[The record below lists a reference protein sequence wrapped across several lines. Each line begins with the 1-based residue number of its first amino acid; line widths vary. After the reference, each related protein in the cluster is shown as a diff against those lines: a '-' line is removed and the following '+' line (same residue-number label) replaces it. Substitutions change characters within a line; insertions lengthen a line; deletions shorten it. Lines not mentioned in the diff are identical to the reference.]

1 LRFLEELLG
10 DLSLRNRLAWI
21 GVVSSKPNAG
31 QAEPLGRDCL
41 MVLGCGVD
49 LACSTRGW
57 LAGGTIVSAT
67 PTFVGNL
74 AIEREL
80 GIPVLLDLLNVV
92 NRRIVSG
99 IITLGLLLGDRA
111 ADLSRCLNMAGTGL
125 VGEGMIL
132 GNDCDAADGA
142 NCSSAQIS
150 KRGE

>member
-1 LRFLEELLG
+1 
-10 DLSLRNRLAWI
+10 
-21 GVVSSKPNAG
+21 
-31 QAEPLGRDCL
+31 
-41 MVLGCGVD
+41 M
-49 LACSTRGW
+49 
-57 LAGGTIVSAT
+57 VSAT

-92 NRRIVSG
+92 DRRIVSG

-111 ADLSRCLNMAGTGL
+111 AALSRCLNMAGTGL

-150 KRGE
+150 KGENSTYTLSLSRVGFLGYIPMLQWFRFGPDRCPSFPTPREESLGVHRNSLEISSRRP